1 MRTCTLLKKE
11 LRSTDLKRTLAVL
24 LLLTVMLGVIVIGQI
39 GQMEKS
45 KGLEIEGLIPL
56 VVHLLQDKNSCPEVA
71 KLLFNI
77 GMGLSIIVYSAYIGL
92 PYALSSYER
101 IKVDGTLHH
110 LMVMPVS
117 IRKTVIKYAMFGFLK
132 TMVMATCTFFLLSL
146 PFVLIN
152 PRILFI
158 GTQYISL
165 LGLLLISLLSIVIV
179 TSLLWIFNG
188 SKLVMSVYRWSLL
201 GLLIVLMPMVKQIGF
216 AISIPIEVLL
226 GAVLVLLL
234 LAFTCVY
241 SVGRYF
247 DKEKV
252 MLSFSK

>member
-1 MRTCTLLKKE
+1 MKIGMLLKKE
-11 LRSTDLKRTLAVL
+11 LKSTDLKRTMVVL

-39 GQMEKS
+39 GQMEKN
-45 KGLEIEGLIPL
+45 KGLEIEGIIPL
-56 VVHLLQDKNSCPEVA
+56 VSHLLEDKGSFPELA

-77 GMGLSIIVYSAYIGL
+77 GFGLSIIVYSAYIGL

-117 IRKTVIKYAMFGFLK
+117 IRKTVFKYAMFGFLK
-132 TMVMATCTFFLLSL
+132 TMMMTTCTFFLLSL
-146 PFVLIN
+146 PFVVIN
-152 PRILFI
+152 PSVLLI
-158 GTQYISL
+158 GSRYISL
-165 LGLLLISLLSIVIV
+165 LGLLLISFLSIFIV

-188 SKLVMSVYRWSLL
+188 SKLVLSVYRWSLL
-201 GLLIVLMPMVKQIGF
+201 GLLIVLMPMVKHIGF
-216 AISIPIEVLL
+216 AISIPSEVLL

-234 LAFTCVY
+234 IAFICLY
-241 SVGRYF
+241 FVGRCF

-252 MLSFSK
+252 LLSFSK